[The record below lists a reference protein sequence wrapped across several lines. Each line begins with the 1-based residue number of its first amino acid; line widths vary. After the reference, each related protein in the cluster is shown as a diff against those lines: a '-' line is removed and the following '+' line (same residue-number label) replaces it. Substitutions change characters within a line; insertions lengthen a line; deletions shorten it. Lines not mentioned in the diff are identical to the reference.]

1 MQINTIPVVHQQI
14 RHLTRKEVNPR
25 EFLKSLFKVCPPKV
39 KKWFEKLLY
48 KAMRQI
54 IYTLTFFKV
63 VEYKNQDVEVASK
76 DIQVSIVDLLVTLDG
91 KPSKICQRQ
100 HRI

>member
-14 RHLTRKEVNPR
+14 HHLTRKEVNPR

-63 VEYKNQDVEVASK
+63 VEYKNQDMVASK
-76 DIQVSIVDLLVTLDG
+76 DIQVSIVDLLMTPAG
-91 KPSKICQRQ
+91 KL
-100 HRI
+100 

>member
-1 MQINTIPVVHQQI
+1 MRINTIPVVHQQI
-14 RHLTRKEVNPR
+14 RQLTRKEVNLR
-25 EFLKSLFKVCPPKV
+25 KFLKSLFKVCPPKV

-63 VEYKNQDVEVASK
+63 VEYKNQDMVASK
-76 DIQVSIVDLLVTLDG
+76 DIQVSIVDLLMTPAG
-91 KPSKICQRQ
+91 KL
-100 HRI
+100 

>member
-1 MQINTIPVVHQQI
+1 MLINTIPVVHQQI

-63 VEYKNQDVEVASK
+63 VEYKNQDMVASK
-76 DIQVSIVDLLVTLDG
+76 DIQVSIVDLLMTPDG

-100 HRI
+100 HLI